1 MVRLCLPC
9 AKRQGDLVKAGH
21 VKVLEDRVEECYICS
36 GLLSRLDYIFNLLL
50 DAVRDY
56 EFNAFLIGCTLP
68 YHIIEREDELRA
80 LLKVRG
86 HESIKGN
93 ISRELGKMLTA
104 KGYRVD
110 YVKPDIDI
118 HVHVKDIDADV
129 MDVSIKVK
137 ARPIYLSAVYTKSKR
152 GIAQKGLKDSIESMV
167 RDWLKEELGCDDVRF
182 SWVGGEDR
190 DSLVFNGRPFF
201 MKVINARRRLR
212 SSEMSRDGIHVRIL
226 ERVNTLPSNVRF
238 LTNARL
244 HLSCRDA
251 SARDRVILLNNLAVR
266 FREGRK
272 DSIRRIHEARVS
284 SISNNGSIMDVDI
297 LIDGGFMVKRFAEG
311 IDAEPSMKDMLGDV
325 TLEYFDI
332 LEVIIQDKVNY
343 VHL

>member
-1 MVRLCLPC
+1 MFRLCLPC
-9 AKRQGDLVKAGH
+9 AKRQGNQAEQIE
-21 VKVLEDRVEECYICS
+21 VLEPEDRVEECYICN
-36 GLLSRLDYIFNLLL
+36 GLLSKLDYIFNLLL
-50 DAVRDY
+50 DAVKDY
-56 EFNAFLIGCTLP
+56 EFNTFLIGCTIP
-68 YHIIEREDELRA
+68 YYIIEREDELRA

-86 HESIKGN
+86 YESIKSN

-118 HVHVKDIDADV
+118 HVHVKAIKAMGISV
-129 MDVSIKVK
+129 KVK
-137 ARPIYLSAVYTKSKR
+137 ARPIYLSAIYTKSKR
-152 GIAQKGLKDSIESMV
+152 GIAQKGLKDSIESIV
-167 RDWLKEELGCDDVRF
+167 RDWLIEELGCEDVRF

-190 DSLVFNGRPFF
+190 DSLVLNGRPFF

-226 ERVNTLPSNVRF
+226 ERVNALPSNVSF
-238 LTNARL
+238 LTNVRL
-244 HLSCRDA
+244 HLTCRDA
-251 SARDRVILLNNLAVR
+251 NARDRVMLLNNLTVR

-284 SISNNGSIMDVDI
+284 SISSDGSTMDVDM

-311 IDAEPSMKDMLGDV
+311 IGAEPSMKDMLGDV
-325 TLEYFDI
+325 TLEYFDV
-332 LEVIIQDKVNY
+332 LEVIMQDRISY
-343 VHL
+343 AHL